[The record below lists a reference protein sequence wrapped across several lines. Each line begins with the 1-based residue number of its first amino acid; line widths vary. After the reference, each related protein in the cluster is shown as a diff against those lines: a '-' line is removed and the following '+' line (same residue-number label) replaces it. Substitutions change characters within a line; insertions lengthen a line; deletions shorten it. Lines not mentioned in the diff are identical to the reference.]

1 MGFHATKR
9 VAAFA
14 VAATLAWGPAA
25 SGQDKDPTTVDELVI
40 TAEQKAAANRF
51 VEGVTVK
58 RRRGQAQ
65 GQVARWK
72 DPLCIRV
79 IGGSPGLNAALANQL
94 ANVIRGEKLVA
105 KTSRCVTNTVV
116 VLTNDPDGFAT
127 RFAETRRWR
136 FFGNRKADIEAF
148 KAASAPVRWGHAFS
162 TSAPDTGKIT
172 EEIPGFSGMLV
183 GMPDSKL
190 QLSTAENI
198 DLGLVVVDSRRLTG
212 ISPGALGHYIAFVLL
227 ADLPPDA
234 NSGGQPSILNLFAP
248 GDQPRPEGFSVWD
261 RGFLRG
267 LYSMSPDQPFWV
279 QQNQI
284 ERSIARALKEAPQAA
299 P

>member
-1 MGFHATKR
+1 MGFRATTKAA
-9 VAAFA
+9 VLALAAF
-14 VAATLAWGPAA
+14 AWGPAA
-25 SGQDKDPTTVDELVI
+25 LGQDQPPTTVDELVI
-40 TAEQKAAANRF
+40 TPEQKAAADRF
-51 VEGVTVK
+51 VDSVTVK

-65 GQVARWK
+65 GQIARWK

-79 IGGSPGLNAALANQL
+79 IGGSPGLNLALANQL
-94 ANVIRGEKLVA
+94 AEVIRGEKLVA
-105 KTSRCVTNTVV
+105 KTSKCVTNTVV

-148 KAASAPVRWGHAFS
+148 KASSGPVRWGHAFS
-162 TSAPDTGKIT
+162 TTAPEAGKIT
-172 EEIPGFSGMLV
+172 EEIPGFAGMTV

-190 QLSTAENI
+190 QLSTTETI

-248 GDQPRPEGFSVWD
+248 GDEARPEGFSVWD

-267 LYSMSPDQPFWV
+267 LYTMWPDQPFWM

-284 ERSIARALKEAPQAA
+284 ERSIARALKEAPK
-299 P
+299 